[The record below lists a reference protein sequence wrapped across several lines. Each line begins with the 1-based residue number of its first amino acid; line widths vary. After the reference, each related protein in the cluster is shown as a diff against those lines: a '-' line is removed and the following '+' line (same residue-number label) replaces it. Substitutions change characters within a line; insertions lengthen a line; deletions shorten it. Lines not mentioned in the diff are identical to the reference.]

1 MVAPNGFGGV
11 QIAHYRQLSL
21 TSRPDSPGV
30 TEPAVVLGRGQARAP
45 DPLRRTKLPARFRP
59 RPMTDSPALHP
70 LHSISLQFRRSPVRL
85 APAFPFH
92 CVPTAAN
99 CRDSQENNRARP
111 KFQDSRGRDAP
122 HIGQTAITHESLLAG
137 KPPQYGAR
145 LRLSPRTSNRA
156 ARLRPAK
163 ASAITVS
170 TASFHSALL
179 PETVRPHW

>member
-59 RPMTDSPALHP
+59 HHWPDSSALQP
-70 LHSISLQFRRSPVRL
+70 LHSISFQLRRLRFHFIAFRRPQTGETGKASV
-85 APAFPFH
+85 AP
-92 CVPTAAN
+92 
-99 CRDSQENNRARP
+99 
-111 KFQDSRGRDAP
+111 KDSRGRDAP

-137 KPPQYGAR
+137 QPPQYGAR